1 MTTPSI
7 DLLKSLESKLKT
19 ANIRSPYLR
28 ANIGR
33 SRNRIDFKS
42 LELLN
47 DDKNL
52 VQTFWEQLIN
62 AEQQGAV
69 DLTLQISSKTAA
81 EKNAEERFKK
91 DVLIT
96 RLKNIHFDQEEDFLE
111 HGTRS
116 FGFGYPMLAIRSKLD
131 KKRMILAPL
140 FIWSLDIEPLP
151 NNHNA
156 YRISR
161 NEDHPI
167 QLNPQLTAF
176 LAQDQSIALEQI
188 PEEYFDDSCLS
199 VEELATLTTRFCEI
213 LGAIEVNPEEGF
225 VGIQELDY
233 YEKMSEQQPLI
244 FRAGIFSLFKSNRES
259 IAADY
264 EKMIRGDDDLLF
276 DTPDIY
282 RPYQQDYFSAVQLD
296 PSQESILRNI
306 NEHQRV
312 IIQGPPGTGK
322 SNSLTGVI
330 LNALENNA
338 TVLVVCEKRTASE
351 VIYENLREKGLEE
364 FCVILDNVSSDRQ
377 RIVKALRDR
386 FDNRPYEHASS
397 ENYSEYQNSKS
408 QFDGFYNR
416 VQKHYGNVIHKVMG
430 SLTWKACIGNYLK
443 ARREIDS
450 QVLIQP
456 KDRPDA
462 LTEDLFF
469 STLNAVKEATFL
481 RRQLGEEKQVFDRL
495 TKSMFLENM
504 TTLHLQNIEKQWTE
518 HQKISGELSEQWK
531 NWLAKYNVVVLQ
543 SLLTPNFFGKLKA
556 FFSKNTK
563 GEQLEFQKLYKET
576 LAYFQEAPQLLIFDA
591 PSSED
596 LFNIAKTIENLHK
609 LFSQCLTNSLLFRP
623 YYQFKH
629 FYWNCENDFA
639 RAMIDAMDNMDAEQ
653 WESKFRMWFFNELL
667 LEKEVE
673 LGEFPTDDAG
683 LDNIRSIDKKIDKQQ
698 GSAIRD
704 IWHFHQ
710 REIMKSRTLQSVRL
724 TFNLR
729 ANNTFRKRN
738 SLRYLMH
745 EEFDLMTTFF
755 PVILVNPSVSSSIF
769 PLKRGLFDLVIFDE
783 ASQLRLEDTYPAL
796 LRGRFQIISGDV
808 HQMPPSS
815 HFSNQNATVT
825 GDIDELEDDVVYSEE
840 ESLLTFA
847 QNADY
852 EFNYLDFHYR
862 SQHPHLIDFSNAAF
876 YAKRLVP
883 MPPSSDVQPIM
894 MREVQSVYEDNTNA
908 GEADEILKIL
918 FEEIQPDKEG
928 IYPSIGVATLNMT
941 QQRYLWERI
950 WTLADQDEAIR
961 GKLAKLEAAG
971 FFIKNLENIQGDQ
984 RDIIIIS
991 TTFGVRPDGRF
1002 IQNFGPL
1009 NQDKGYKLLNVIVTR
1024 AKQQIYLVTS
1034 IPSEFYSN
1042 YRDDIMTK
1050 GNTGKGIFYA
1060 YLNYAKFCS
1069 EGNEAAR
1076 EELLNFLM
1084 QDQQQEVKQQTDAAN
1099 FLTESPFEEE
1109 VVNTLLE
1116 LIPSEYVKT
1125 QFQMGGFRLDIVVK
1139 DKAGLPAIVIE
1150 CDGKAY
1156 HSSKVA
1162 YRYDIHRQNILER
1175 HGLHVYRI
1183 WSTNWWRE
1191 RDREILKIKRMLE
1204 EHCGEVMIR

>member
-1 MTTPSI
+1 MITPSI

-28 ANIGR
+28 ATIGR
-33 SRNRIDFKS
+33 SRNRIDFLS
-42 LELLN
+42 LQLLN
-47 DDKNL
+47 DDRDF
-52 VQTFWEQLIN
+52 VQTFWEQIVN
-62 AEQQGAV
+62 AEQQGSV
-69 DLTLQISSKTAA
+69 DLTLRISSKSAA

-116 FGFGYPMLAIRSKLD
+116 FGFGYPLLAIRSKLD
-131 KKRMILAPL
+131 KKRTLLAPL
-140 FIWSLDIEPLP
+140 FIWSLDITPLP

-167 QLNPQLTAF
+167 QINPQLSAF
-176 LAQDQSIALEQI
+176 LAHDHGITLEQI

-199 VEELATLTTRFCEI
+199 NAEIAALTARFCEI
-213 LGAIEVNPEEGF
+213 LGAKEVNPEEGF

-233 YEKMSEQQPLI
+233 YEKMAEQQPLI
-244 FRAGIFSLFKSNRES
+244 FRSGIFSLFKSNRES

-264 EKMIRGDDDLLF
+264 EKMIRGGDDLLF

-322 SNSLTGVI
+322 SNSLTGII

-351 VIYENLREKGLEE
+351 VIFENLREKGLEE

-377 RIVKALRDR
+377 RLVKALRDR
-386 FDNRPYEHASS
+386 FDNRPYEHTSA
-397 ENYSEYQNSKS
+397 ENYSEYQNSKA
-408 QFDGFYNR
+408 QFDGFYDR
-416 VQKHYGNVIHKVMG
+416 VQKHYGHVIHKVMG

-443 ARREIDS
+443 AKRQGTDQLS
-450 QVLIQP
+450 IQA
-456 KDRPDA
+456 KDKPDGFSEA
-462 LTEDLFF
+462 IFF
-469 STLNAVKEATFL
+469 ATLNAVKEASFL
-481 RRQLGEEKQVFDRL
+481 RQQIGPEKQIFDHL
-495 TKSMFLENM
+495 TKVLFIEKM
-504 TTLHLQNIEKQWTE
+504 TTLHLQNIEKQWAE
-518 HQKISGELSEQWK
+518 HQKICGELARQWK
-531 NWLAKYNVVVLQ
+531 ACMSKYNVVVLQ
-543 SLLTPNFFGKLKA
+543 SLLTPNFFGKMKA
-556 FFSKNTK
+556 IFSKK
-563 GEQLEFQKLYKET
+563 AKSEQLEFQKLYKET
-576 LAYFQEAPQLLIFDA
+576 LAYFQEVPHLLVFDTPDVA
-591 PSSED
+591 D
-596 LFNIAKTIENLHK
+596 LFQISKTTNDLQHI
-609 LFSQCLTNSLLFRP
+609 FSQLIEKQTLFRT

-629 FYWNCENDFA
+629 FYWHCEHDFA
-639 RAMIDAMDNMDAEQ
+639 RAMINALDHENTEL
-653 WESKFRMWFFNELL
+653 WEAKYRLWFFNELL

-673 LGEFPTDDAG
+673 LGEFPTDDSG
-683 LDNIRSIDKKIDKQQ
+683 LNNIRAIDQKIDQQQ
-698 GSAIRD
+698 GTAIRD

-729 ANNTFRKRN
+729 GNNTFSKRN

-796 LRGRFQIISGDV
+796 LRGRFQIISGDI

-815 HFSNQNATVT
+815 HFSNQNAAVT
-825 GDIDELEDDVVYSEE
+825 GAIDELEDDVVYSEE

-876 YAKRLVP
+876 YGKRLVP
-883 MPPSSDVQPIM
+883 MPPSSNRQPIM
-894 MREVQSVYEDNTNA
+894 MREVTSVYQDNTNP

-918 FEEIQPDKEG
+918 FEEIQPDAQG
-928 IYPSIGVATLNMT
+928 NYPSIGVATLNLT

-961 GKLAKLEAAG
+961 SKLAKLESAG

-984 RDIIIIS
+984 RDIVIIS
-991 TTFGVRPDGRF
+991 TTFGVRPDGKF

-1042 YRDDIMTK
+1042 YREDILTK

-1069 EGNEAAR
+1069 EGNENAR

-1084 QDQQQEVKQQTDAAN
+1084 HDQQQEAKPTVSTAN

-1109 VVNTLLE
+1109 VVLALLE
-1116 LIPSEYVKT
+1116 LIPNEFVKT

-1139 DKAGLPAIVIE
+1139 NKAGMPAVVIE

-1191 RDREILKIKRMLE
+1191 RDREILKMKRMLE
-1204 EHCGEVMIR
+1204 EQCKDLFEG